1 MLAIRPFEAGAGTA
15 TANLT
20 VTLTITG
27 SCTIGASTLNF
38 GSDAGT
44 SLLTTALTA
53 NTTVSV
59 TCTNGSPYAI
69 GMGQGSYYSS
79 GNRMENG
86 TNYIPYALY
95 QNSSLTTPWTTAAS
109 STTCTTTGDCYLG
122 TGNGTAQT
130 VTIYG
135 QVPTVAVAPAPGSYS
150 DTVTMTI
157 MY

>member
-1 MLAIRPFEAGAGTA
+1 MLAIRPFEAGAGTS

-20 VTLTITG
+20 VPLTITG
-27 SCTIGASTLNF
+27 SCTIGAATLNF

-44 SLLTTALTA
+44 ALLTTALTA

-59 TCTNGSPYAI
+59 TCTSGSPFAI

-79 GNRMENG
+79 SNRMASG

-109 STTCTTTGDCYLG
+109 STTCTTTGDCFTDTG
-122 TGNGTAQT
+122 TGTAQT
-130 VTIYG
+130 FTIYG
-135 QVPTVAVAPAPGSYS
+135 QVPTVATAPAPGSYS